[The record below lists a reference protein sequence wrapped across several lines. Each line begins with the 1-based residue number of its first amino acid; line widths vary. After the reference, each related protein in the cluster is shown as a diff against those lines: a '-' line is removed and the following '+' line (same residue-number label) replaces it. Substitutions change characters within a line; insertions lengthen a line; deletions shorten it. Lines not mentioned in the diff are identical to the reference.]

1 MTQISQLPEIINL
14 KNKFAFTYEK
24 EEEDHFHCRCG
35 NHFSSDIDEFNSLDN
50 VTDLVQDDQKEYL
63 EEFSEMF
70 NDIKMAIHQGTTCP
84 KCKTNYVHPLDKK
97 YLVSEG
103 QTFASGFHTDTDAD
117 NLFIYYYHV
126 RFVRDDEGYDTVV
139 KYKKLSFSK
148 IDSSATYKSIDSDEE
163 FKIDLSDITSV
174 CQDFLSRD
182 SEYVIGL
189 HNLHHFI
196 NSLANF
202 VPDADSIHVMQE
214 IISKIRGS
222 KDTGFGE
229 LQKVLSI
236 FMAVRLYSNL
246 STVAITKG
254 AEFLY
259 DVMVKCHLP
268 SLEEIQAAEVTS
280 PLAIFNFLIK
290 NYIDQVN
297 DDISGEDRNV
307 RDFIYKTDVE
317 MKLEDQ
323 SDDSSE
329 LIVSHGDEKEMT
341 IKVRNQRAYEKAL
354 QLARAQRGQKKGDMN
369 VKEAIEDGAISK
381 FIFKRIDSFK
391 EYEKLI
397 RFFKFIDKK
406 KLISLM
412 QKHPKEFLVA
422 IIDRIYHRRECD
434 EKEMTQIFNIV
445 ISFVQEESKKH
456 AFVDE
461 KGVIQESLDYR
472 VVEDFDFAFYDD
484 AIMAIEYLYRIVDE
498 EHKKNFVRSKFF
510 NKIKKYDALVKF
522 HDGIMTQQNYFSKSE
537 EGNNGALTE
546 IVDKYRILEEL
557 PPEYEGKVRI
567 KILDTFHDFVQEGQ
581 EMDHSAGR
589 YAQKTLDD
597 EMLVC
602 KLLVSGKPIK
612 QGEQLRFTLGL
623 TIDYYDGIVFDAL
636 KGKNNTHASDRVI
649 KEVRDWLEMKGIAIR
664 RITDIKYR
672 GDDTLDL
679 SNIEL

>member
-1 MTQISQLPEIINL
+1 
-14 KNKFAFTYEK
+14 
-24 EEEDHFHCRCG
+24 
-35 NHFSSDIDEFNSLDN
+35 
-50 VTDLVQDDQKEYL
+50 
-63 EEFSEMF
+63 
-70 NDIKMAIHQGTTCP
+70 
-84 KCKTNYVHPLDKK
+84 
-97 YLVSEG
+97 VSEG

-222 KDTGFGE
+222 KDTGLGE

-354 QLARAQRGQKKGDMN
+354 QLARAQRGQKK
-369 VKEAIEDGAISK
+369 
-381 FIFKRIDSFK
+381 
-391 EYEKLI
+391 
-397 RFFKFIDKK
+397 
-406 KLISLM
+406 
-412 QKHPKEFLVA
+412 
-422 IIDRIYHRRECD
+422 
-434 EKEMTQIFNIV
+434 V
-445 ISFVQEESKKH
+445 I
-456 AFVDE
+456 
-461 KGVIQESLDYR
+461 
-472 VVEDFDFAFYDD
+472 
-484 AIMAIEYLYRIVDE
+484 
-498 EHKKNFVRSKFF
+498 
-510 NKIKKYDALVKF
+510 
-522 HDGIMTQQNYFSKSE
+522 
-537 EGNNGALTE
+537 
-546 IVDKYRILEEL
+546 
-557 PPEYEGKVRI
+557 
-567 KILDTFHDFVQEGQ
+567 
-581 EMDHSAGR
+581 
-589 YAQKTLDD
+589 
-597 EMLVC
+597 
-602 KLLVSGKPIK
+602 
-612 QGEQLRFTLGL
+612 
-623 TIDYYDGIVFDAL
+623 
-636 KGKNNTHASDRVI
+636 
-649 KEVRDWLEMKGIAIR
+649 
-664 RITDIKYR
+664 
-672 GDDTLDL
+672 
-679 SNIEL
+679 